1 MIICFVG
8 TYQNR
13 LKPLRMVDLDVSA
26 WREVDID
33 VFEFWGLLSGQFRCF
48 TYLHLCSMLV
58 IKVGENGGIPIAIF

>member
-48 TYLHLCSMLV
+48 LDFLRSRSQLGCCE
-58 IKVGENGGIPIAIF
+58 IRP